1 MGLNKHYVYAWFN
14 KETDN
19 VFYIG
24 KGSGRRAKRLNR
36 RKIDFRR
43 EYNKYDCD
51 YKILEDNLDEDV
63 AYEREIYYIEKYK
76 EINQAQCNI
85 SPGGKFFP
93 VLRGENN
100 PMYGVSPKERMTPEI
115 YEQWL
120 KNRSVS
126 VTGDKNSQFGV
137 SPKERMS
144 EEKYNQW
151 VENHRNITYENNPK
165 AKPVDM
171 IKDNIIIETFLTVKH
186 CAEFLIE
193 KKIVRAKKVKSVQNR
208 LSTMINNKVLY
219 RGFLFSF
226 ANKENKNKINQ

>member
-1 MGLNKHYVYAWFN
+1 
-14 KETDN
+14 
-19 VFYIG
+19 
-24 KGSGRRAKRLNR
+24 
-36 RKIDFRR
+36 
-43 EYNKYDCD
+43 
-51 YKILEDNLDEDV
+51 
-63 AYEREIYYIEKYK
+63 
-76 EINQAQCNI
+76 
-85 SPGGKFFP
+85 
-93 VLRGENN
+93 
-100 PMYGVSPKERMTPEI
+100 
-115 YEQWL
+115 
-120 KNRSVS
+120 
-126 VTGDKNSQFGV
+126 
-137 SPKERMS
+137 MS